1 MISYV
6 KCSLIQIIRE
16 YRANGERINAFL
28 EHYSVSGTW
37 AVLFQKD
44 QTYHGT
50 KLMRDIEDET
60 RYLTIDS
67 WDNTDPFTQ
76 FRKRF
81 AKEYQALH
89 RKCEKLTDSERC
101 IGVLELVE

>member
-6 KCSLIQIIRE
+6 KRSLIQIVWE
-16 YRANGERINAFL
+16 YRAKRGRISAFL

-37 AVLFQKD
+37 IVLFQKD

-67 WDNTDPFTQ
+67 WDNTDSFTQ

-81 AKEYQALH
+81 AEEYQALG
-89 RKCEKLTDSERC
+89 RRCEKLTDSERC